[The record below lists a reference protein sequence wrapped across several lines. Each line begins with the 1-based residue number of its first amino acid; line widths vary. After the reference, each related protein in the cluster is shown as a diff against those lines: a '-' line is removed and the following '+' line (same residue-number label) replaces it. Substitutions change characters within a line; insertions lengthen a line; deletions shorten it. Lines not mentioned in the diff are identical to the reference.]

1 MKFVCTLILLLL
13 TTALWSAAAKTPIG
27 TLEFR
32 LGDIQ
37 VKSALAKKWQD
48 IDEGDK
54 IFSGDTL
61 KTGKD
66 SKCEAKLL
74 DGSVIRYGQNALY
87 VFGRYD
93 DKKGTVKYDGK
104 QLKGQSWTN
113 VNKKDGKKKDY
124 KVKSPVAV
132 AAVIGTVFKFGYD
145 GSLTEVAVLDGQVN
159 VDLDKEKKEELNLPP
174 PEKETNVKE
183 PGQSMAPKEIPGP
196 YEVTLNQWISIVKGE
211 IINIRSDGKYSKTK
225 STVEELEADWESFDE

>member
-1 MKFVCTLILLLL
+1 MKFVCTLILLVL
-13 TTALWSAAAKTPIG
+13 TTALWSAPAKTPIG

-37 VKSALAKKWQD
+37 VKSTLAKKWQD

-74 DGSVIRYGQNALY
+74 DGSVIRYGQNAIY